1 MLSRLYRRLPS
12 GFFNYQ
18 NFKIMRR
25 DTNHFR
31 PGMIAIYVLSVFLIG
46 GIISCNP
53 KESDSK
59 PSETAKNDSIPPSQQ
74 TQTDKAFLGD
84 GNFAYL
90 AIAKDSLDKFFIL
103 TPPQGGLKAKKIV
116 FRFSHDGM
124 NGTNIVIDGFLTKS
138 GNVNYLE
145 RPPVFLLPAL
155 ANGSADLSGQ
165 KIYLSDLEMTSTQ
178 YKRFIDNSAP
188 KKYLI
193 LIPYIIGSDQQKEE
207 HCVNYWMFW
216 LDNIGALV
224 ALPPQNIGADNKL
237 NPSPPADPQP

>member
-1 MLSRLYRRLPS
+1 
-12 GFFNYQ
+12 
-18 NFKIMRR
+18 MRR

-31 PGMIAIYVLSVFLIG
+31 PGMIAFYVLSVFLIG

-53 KESDSK
+53 KESDSQ
-59 PSETAKNDSIPPSQQ
+59 PSETPKNDTAQQQPPTAKQ
-74 TQTDKAFLGD
+74 FLGN

-90 AIAKDSLDKFFIL
+90 ALHKDSLDKFFIL
-103 TPPQGGLKAKKIV
+103 TPPQGGLKARKIV

-124 NGTNIVIDGFLTKS
+124 ESTNIFIDGFLTRS
-138 GNVNYLE
+138 GNVKYLD

-165 KIYLSDLEMTSTQ
+165 KIYLSDLEMTIAQ
-178 YKRFIDNSAP
+178 YGALRDQNTAGA
-188 KKYLI
+188 KYLVF
-193 LIPYIIGSDQQKEE
+193 IPYISGGDQQKEQ

-224 ALPPQNIGADNKL
+224 AIPPQNLGEDNKL
-237 NPSPPADPQP
+237 NPSPPADPEP

>member
-12 GFFNYQ
+12 GFINYQ

-31 PGMIAIYVLSVFLIG
+31 PGMIAFYVLSVFLIS

-53 KESDSK
+53 KENDSQT
-59 PSETAKNDSIPPSQQ
+59 SQTAKNDSTPPPPTAKQ
-74 TQTDKAFLGD
+74 FLGN

-124 NGTNIVIDGFLTKS
+124 EGTNIVIDGFLTKS
-138 GNVNYLE
+138 GNVNYLD

-155 ANGSADLSGQ
+155 ANASTDLSGQ

-178 YKRFIDNSAP
+178 YMRFINNSVP

-193 LIPYIIGSDQQKEE
+193 LIPYIIGNNPPNQE

-216 LDNIGALV
+216 LDSIGALV
-224 ALPPQNIGADNKL
+224 SLPPQNLGADNTL
-237 NPSPPADPQP
+237 NPSPPADPGP